1 MKFVQKF
8 MQIGRSKTHF
18 QQLNAELRSAGNS
31 SSFFTGGP
39 PPSYRSSTNADDSA
53 TLSSTESSS
62 VPATT
67 CSIKRRNSWINLIEN
82 NENLYGK
89 DVPHSIES
97 LCASAVATTVIP
109 TRNANNVMSPYRTWI
124 ENTYGNNYHF
134 LEKYNLNGR
143 YAKYFTPFYV
153 LNSTGD
159 PIAIS
164 KLKLT
169 NYDSQCKFNG
179 TRERSPAGFSKRDR
193 MIELKHWFR
202 EPKNKSYVFTLLFLF
217 IACCIIAVISFLSMG
232 LAQESRNFSWMPPL
246 IFRNQ
251 QGNSTVIKMYQN
263 NRQVRFEILGN
274 LPIKNNY
281 IAIYDFKMRRIAIID
296 STLKDSNKNLVC
308 FVMNMNVS
316 TMPDKYS
323 LEIGAQNALKRKEQ
337 IYGWEEVWN
346 FLPGSYFGNSSA
358 LFDPSIPEC
367 DGVRWILLNYTKS
380 DQRGKRCSDCYDFC
394 LPELGIERDYL
405 RAEIFL
411 NIIRRNCFYLFVPE
425 WRFFAAAY
433 NDKENEYNSEKL
445 YYEGRNDINN
455 GNNNRSINSNDG
467 RNYENHLNEIQ
478 STIDEIVQ
486 PVTDQ
491 QQNFESKWISLQEI
505 PQQISNLAVD
515 QMSNTASNVRN
526 IPSNAQSI
534 FGNRKYQQQQQQL
547 MMGNGYTGS
556 MSPSVYSNFNL
567 NSNSNSLN
575 NDQAGFEN
583 RNSDFSND
591 YRMKPLL
598 PMPPPSYP
606 VQINQKSSFDHGNSF
621 TEVLQPYQNFGGGN
635 LRQQNSAFA
644 NNKSIGQF
652 AWPTK
657 YREYSSAGYNA
668 QLSSSQMF
676 SGVSNAVSI
685 DGKNNQPKSIYDQSI
700 IDDESISK
708 QSNYYTSQSVYV
720 KPEQNDQNN
729 GPGSQQSIN
738 DQGWITV
745 G

>member
-1 MKFVQKF
+1 

-18 QQLNAELRSAGNS
+18 QQFDAELRSAGNS

-82 NENLYGK
+82 NENLYEK

-97 LCASAVATTVIP
+97 LCASAATTTTIP
-109 TRNANNVMSPYRTWI
+109 TRNANNVMSPCHTWV
-124 ENTYGNNYHF
+124 EDTYGNNYQF

-169 NYDSQCKFNG
+169 NYDPLCKLNG
-179 TRERSPAGFSKRDR
+179 TGERLPAGFSKRDR
-193 MIELKHWFR
+193 MIELKRWFR
-202 EPKNKSYVFTLLFLF
+202 EPKNKSYVFALLLLF
-217 IACCIIAVISFLSMG
+217 IACCIIAVILLLNME

-246 IFRNQ
+246 MFRNQ
-251 QGNSTVIKMYQN
+251 QGNSTVIKMYQDDH
-263 NRQVRFEILGN
+263 QVRFEILGN

-281 IAIYDFKMRRIAIID
+281 ITIYDFTVRRIAIID
-296 STLKDSNKNLVC
+296 STLRDNSKNLVC

-337 IYGWEEVWN
+337 IHGWEEVWN

-367 DGVRWILLNYTKS
+367 DGARWILLNYTKS
-380 DQRGKRCSDCYDFC
+380 NQRGKRCSDCYDFC

-433 NDKENEYNSEKL
+433 DGKQNEYNSEKL

-455 GNNNRSINSNDG
+455 GNNSRSINSNG
-467 RNYENHLNEIQ
+467 GGNYENRLNGIQ
-478 STIDEIVQ
+478 NVIGENVQ
-486 PVTDQ
+486 PITDQ
-491 QQNFESKWISLQEI
+491 HQNFESKWISLQEI
-505 PQQISNLAVD
+505 PQQISNLALD
-515 QMSNTASNVRN
+515 QMSNTESNVRN
-526 IPSNAQSI
+526 MPSNVQSI
-534 FGNRKYQQQQQQL
+534 FGNRNYQQQQQQ
-547 MMGNGYTGS
+547 MIENGYTES
-556 MSPSVYSNFNL
+556 MSSSVYSNFNL
-567 NSNSNSLN
+567 NSNSNGFN
-575 NDQAGFEN
+575 NDQTGSEN

-606 VQINQKSSFDHGNSF
+606 VQVKQKSSFDHGNSF

-635 LRQQNSAFA
+635 SRQQNSVVA

-652 AWPTK
+652 ASPTK
-657 YREYSSAGYNA
+657 YREHSSAGYNA
-668 QLSSSQMF
+668 QLSSGQMF

-700 IDDESISK
+700 VDDESISK
-708 QSNYYTSQSVYV
+708 QSNYYTSQSVVDVYV
-720 KPEQNDQNN
+720 KQVANPEQNDQNN
-729 GPGSQQSIN
+729 NPGSQQSVN
-738 DQGWITV
+738 GQGWITV